1 MFLVILS
8 ISSSFGKNSKLEC
21 KSKKRNVL
29 VSLKYGVIH
38 KVILFSVFPDK
49 NIFIA
54 NANCT
59 ETVLEICVFRYH
71 E

>member
-8 ISSSFGKNSKLEC
+8 ISSSFGTNSKLEC
-21 KSKKRNVL
+21 KSKKRRNVL

-38 KVILFSVFPDK
+38 KVLFSVFPDK

-59 ETVLEICVFRYH
+59 ETVLEI
-71 E
+71 